1 MKNGSMFGGLASFEN
16 RSFFEENETAVIFL
30 ENETYTLRFFAFMV
44 IQPDDT
50 LYGTAG
56 DVGGR
61 ETEILQYVRDN
72 ARFYRDVGVTAQER
86 IVTLSTC
93 AYEFRG
99 ARMVLLARLEP
110 LPD

>member
-16 RSFFEENETAVIFL
+16 RSFFEENETAAVFL

-56 DVGGR
+56 DAGGR
-61 ETEILQYVRDN
+61 ETEILRYVRDN
-72 ARFYRDVGVTAQER
+72 ARYYRDVGVTAQER

-110 LPD
+110 CPV